1 MLTTENLHTI
11 SLFVANKPG
20 VLLRVTI
27 VFARRGF
34 NIESLVVSSAFDGK
48 FSRMTITAKGKDKD
62 LEQIVKQLA
71 KLVDVVEARDNNDRV
86 SLERELALIK
96 VDIDLDNR
104 HDLLHEIDH
113 FKAKTVDLTNESVIV
128 EVSGDSE
135 KVEAFLKLMKKYNV
149 VELVRS
155 GKMVMERG
163 LNKES

>member
-1 MLTTENLHTI
+1 MSTENLHTI

-27 VFARRGF
+27 VFARRAF

-62 LEQIVKQLA
+62 LEQIVKQLS
-71 KLVDVVEARDNNDRV
+71 KLVDVVEARDNSDRV
-86 SLERELALIK
+86 SLERELALVKIDIG
-96 VDIDLDNR
+96 VDQR

-113 FKAKTVDLTNESVIV
+113 FKAKTVDLTNESVII

-135 KVEAFLKLMKKYNV
+135 KVDAFIALMEKYTV

-155 GKMVMERG
+155 GRMVMERG
-163 LNKES
+163 LVKES